1 MPFVVQGERDHRA
14 RETPEQRGAR
24 PSQHRLRDRERKRER
39 LAPETAEEREVRL
52 ARRRVQA
59 KSRLAAESEE
69 TQLEHLRSYRE
80 RRIAAQSSDE
90 REARLLAALF
100 HILRRL
106 YLFAIFVVITFKL

>member
-90 REARLLAALF
+90 RGSPIRCVLRYLTEAVYTSLQYSWF
-100 HILRRL
+100 
-106 YLFAIFVVITFKL
+106 